1 MDADDAAGAVS
12 GAAADLAFDGP
23 LYAANT
29 AYHRSFDHTVLADL
43 PAGPGATVLDIGC
56 GAGDLTARVAELV
69 GAGTPSG
76 GTVLGI
82 DASASQVDYARA
94 TYRRP
99 GLEFRVCRA
108 QDVESVVPR
117 DSLDAVLS
125 VAVLHWVPGAE
136 QPAVLSGV
144 ARCLRPGG
152 ALRADFGGAGQ
163 AKTTRAVIDPVSRSF
178 GGPVSPWYFPEAEE
192 YAALVAQA
200 GLSVRRARLVTQRR
214 PFPDVSAFE
223 GWLRSTFVLGYL
235 PGIAAEQRA
244 AFTETAIA
252 TALEALRNGDGSY
265 DQDFVRV
272 DLLAA
277 RP

>member
-1 MDADDAAGAVS
+1 MDADHVAGAVS
-12 GAAADLAFDGP
+12 SGAADLAFDGP

-43 PAGPGATVLDIGC
+43 PLRPGAAVLDIGC

-82 DASASQVDYARA
+82 DASASQITYARA
-94 TYRRP
+94 TYGRP

-108 QDVESVVPR
+108 QDVETLVAR

-125 VAVLHWVPGAE
+125 VAVLHWVPRTE

-144 ARCLRPGG
+144 AHCLRPGG
-152 ALRADFGGAGQ
+152 VLRADFGGAGQ
-163 AKTTRAVIDPVSRSF
+163 AEATRVVIEPISRSL
-178 GGPVSPWYFPEAEE
+178 GGPVSPWYFPEAPE
-192 YAALVAQA
+192 YAALVERA

-214 PFPDVSAFE
+214 PFPDAPSLE

-235 PGIAAEQRA
+235 PGIAAERRA
-244 AFTETAIA
+244 EFTETAVGA
-252 TALEALRNGDGSY
+252 ALEALRNRDGSY
-265 DQDFVRV
+265 DQEFVRV

>member
-1 MDADDAAGAVS
+1 MDASDAAGAVS
-12 GAAADLAFDGP
+12 ARATDLAFDGP

-43 PAGPGATVLDIGC
+43 PLRPGAAVLDIGC

-76 GTVLGI
+76 GRVLGI

-94 TYRRP
+94 TYGRP

-108 QDVESVVPR
+108 QDMESVITHQ
-117 DSLDAVLS
+117 SLDAVLS
-125 VAVLHWVPGAE
+125 VAVLHWVPAAE
-136 QPAVLSGV
+136 QPAVLAGV
-144 ARCLRPGG
+144 ARCLRPDGV
-152 ALRADFGGAGQ
+152 LRADFGGAGQ
-163 AKTTRAVIDPVSRSF
+163 VEATRAVVDPISRSF
-178 GGPVSPWYFPEAEE
+178 GGSVPSWYFPEAEE

-214 PFPDVSAFE
+214 PFPDASAFE

-235 PGIAAEQRA
+235 PGIAARRRA
-244 AFTETAIA
+244 EFTETAIDA
-252 TALEALRNGDGSY
+252 ALEVLRNADGSY
-265 DQDFVRV
+265 DQGFVRV
-272 DLLAA
+272 DLLAV